1 MKSSDSALGYK
12 ARDLSCV
19 TIPCVSWNIS
29 QSLPLVKMR
38 QGD

>member
-1 MKSSDSALGYK
+1 MKSSESALGYK

-19 TIPCVSWNIS
+19 TTPCVSLNLS

-38 QGD
+38 QGH